1 MKKYQDT
8 NRFLED
14 MCVSS
19 YVALPF
25 ALYTVVLI
33 LFTTQTDA
41 HWLHADPILTIF
53 PKAGTLWG
61 IPILSVILVFIWRS
75 LNPPQPQA
83 ISSSLKFAFSGAVTV
98 IVALLAIRLV
108 VGERLPTF
116 VPPEESA
123 KPGYLLGMSAGLA
136 EELIFRLSLM
146 PLLFVALRKRLG
158 FRGSAFI
165 AIIVTALCFALLHE
179 AGDGAGPFMLQHFLT
194 RFMIPGVI
202 MGLAVFYV
210 SPIFVVALHCT
221 AHIMIPLLF
230 S

>member
-1 MKKYQDT
+1 M
-8 NRFLED
+8 
-14 MCVSS
+14 
-19 YVALPF
+19 
-25 ALYTVVLI
+25 
-33 LFTTQTDA
+33 
-41 HWLHADPILTIF
+41 
-53 PKAGTLWG
+53 
-61 IPILSVILVFIWRS
+61 
-75 LNPPQPQA
+75 
-83 ISSSLKFAFSGAVTV
+83 SSSLKFAFSGAATV
-98 IVALLAIRLV
+98 VVVLLAIRLV
-108 VGERLPTF
+108 VGEHLPTF

-146 PLLFVALRKRLG
+146 PLLFIALRKWLG

-194 RFMIPGVI
+194 RFTIPGVI